1 MISQLVKLVPCLRA
15 KYLLQFTPSMKSI
28 VTFFSEVRSELSK
41 VTWPKRNEIVRLTL
55 IVFLISGAIGLYVG
69 GLDFLFTKIL
79 TLVITK

>member
-1 MISQLVKLVPCLRA
+1 
-15 KYLLQFTPSMKSI
+15 MKSV

-41 VTWPKRNEIVRLTL
+41 VTWPKRGEIVRLTL